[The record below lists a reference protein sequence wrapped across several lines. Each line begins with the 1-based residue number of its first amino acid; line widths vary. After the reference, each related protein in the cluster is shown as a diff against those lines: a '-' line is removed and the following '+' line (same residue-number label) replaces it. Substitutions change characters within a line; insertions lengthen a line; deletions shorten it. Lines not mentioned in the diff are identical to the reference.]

1 MMKRALPL
9 FVAAALVAGAIALP
23 APAEARCVENRSNA
37 RVKVDI
43 HAIWINRIQDWL
55 EPHESRCFTYNFLAD
70 IRLDA
75 IDTPE
80 FGTVVSGN
88 ATHSFTTNQTRI
100 TVTEKRRYESNGVKY
115 VELDFCRDC

>member
-1 MMKRALPL
+1 MMKRALSL
-9 FVAAALVAGAIALP
+9 FAAAVLVAGAVALP

-75 IDTPE
+75 VDTPE
-80 FGTVVSGN
+80 FGTVVTGE
-88 ATHSFTTNQTRI
+88 ATHSFTTNATRI
-100 TVTEKRRYESNGVKY
+100 TVTEKRRWESNGIKY
-115 VELDFCRDC
+115 LELDFCRDC

>member
-1 MMKRALPL
+1 MKRILM
-9 FVAAALVAGAIALP
+9 AGAAIFLLAQ
-23 APAEARCVENRSNA
+23 APAEARCVDNRSNA

-55 EPHESRCFTYNFLAD
+55 EPHQQRCWTYNFLAD

-75 IDTPE
+75 VDTPE
-80 FGTVVSGN
+80 FGTVVSGE

-100 TVTEKRRYESNGVKY
+100 TVTEKRRWESNGVKY
-115 VELDFCRDC
+115 LELDFCRDC